1 MAKSAESLLK
11 QIEAKLAQT
20 LRELPPIIA
29 NEAENFT
36 LDNFQEQAWR
46 GFSQEQWKK
55 RKNPT
60 KWGNRDETDRALLV
74 KTGQLKRSIRS
85 RTEKDKAIIMAG
97 GADTPYARVHNEGF
111 RGAVVQNVEEHIRKT
126 HNGKRVKVKAFTRTI
141 HQNIPRRQFI
151 GGEKDSPYLK
161 ARIRRTV
168 IAHLRNN
175 FKLK

>member
-1 MAKSAESLLK
+1 MAKSAENLLK

-46 GFSQEQWKK
+46 GFSQERWKK

-60 KWGNRDETDRALLV
+60 KWGKKDETDRALLV

-85 RTEKDKAIIMAG
+85 RTEKDK
-97 GADTPYARVHNEGF
+97 
-111 RGAVVQNVEEHIRKT
+111 
-126 HNGKRVKVKAFTRTI
+126 
-141 HQNIPRRQFI
+141 
-151 GGEKDSPYLK
+151 
-161 ARIRRTV
+161 V
-168 IAHLRNN
+168 IKML
-175 FKLK
+175 LI